1 MKSTLKNLLATAGIG
16 AMLLAPTAG
25 ALAADNPFTA
35 GQKMADQVAGAA
47 NIKGQGDVYS
57 IVGNIINVI
66 LSLLGLIFLLLVLY
80 AGFLWMTAG
89 GDSKKV
95 DEAKTIIRQAIIGL
109 IVIMAGYAISNFVLG
124 SLANV
129 TGSA

>member
-1 MKSTLKNLLATAGIG
+1 VD
-16 AMLLAPTAG
+16 
-25 ALAADNPFTA
+25 AAKIT
-35 GQKMADQVAGAA
+35 GGTQ
-47 NIKGQGDVYS
+47 DVYA

-80 AGFLWMTAG
+80 AGFLWMTAQ

-129 TGSA
+129 TGAA